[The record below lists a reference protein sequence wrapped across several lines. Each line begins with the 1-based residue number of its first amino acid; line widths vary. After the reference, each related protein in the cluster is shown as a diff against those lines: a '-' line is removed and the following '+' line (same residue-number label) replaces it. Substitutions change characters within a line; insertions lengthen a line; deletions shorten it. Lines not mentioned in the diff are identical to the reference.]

1 MWQFAPTCSCPR
13 PNSRWHFH
21 CLVFPSFACI
31 SLSLTTLSAS
41 KSSSPLCL
49 AFSLPPSLSSF
60 LTSYLSS
67 AENAQS
73 PVRIVESCLTPVLV
87 SHIHLQ
93 GSNPWAH
100 RGVVMW
106 LHTYQKRYAPPPPP
120 AAGRRGGMH
129 HRKEETK
136 EEEESSTFQH
146 CQRSLCSPPTSLC
159 LSTLCT
165 ANKSWKEKAWTA
177 DKKKKIYFLTL
188 RIHSYRV
195 WVPSV

>member
-1 MWQFAPTCSCPR
+1 MWQFAPTCSCPK

-49 AFSLPPSLSSF
+49 AFSLSPSLSSF
-60 LTSYLSS
+60 LPSYLLS

-73 PVRIVESCLTPVLV
+73 PVRIVESRLTPVLV
-87 SHIHLQ
+87 SHIHFQ

-106 LHTYQKRYAPPPPP
+106 LHTYQKRYGPPPPP

-136 EEEESSTFQH
+136 EEEEESSTFQH

-165 ANKSWKEKAWTA
+165 ANKSWRRKGMKSW
-177 DKKKKIYFLTL
+177 
-188 RIHSYRV
+188 
-195 WVPSV
+195 

>member
-1 MWQFAPTCSCPR
+1 MWQFAPTCSCPK

-49 AFSLPPSLSSF
+49 AFSLSLPLF
-60 LTSYLSS
+60 LPSYLSS

-73 PVRIVESCLTPVLV
+73 PVRIVESRLTPVLV
-87 SHIHLQ
+87 SHIHFQ

-136 EEEESSTFQH
+136 EEEEESSTFQH

-165 ANKSWKEKAWTA
+165 ANKSWRRKGMKSW
-177 DKKKKIYFLTL
+177 
-188 RIHSYRV
+188 
-195 WVPSV
+195 

>member
-1 MWQFAPTCSCPR
+1 MWQFAPTCSCPK

-49 AFSLPPSLSSF
+49 AFSLSLPLFLPSF
-60 LTSYLSS
+60 LPSYLSS

-73 PVRIVESCLTPVLV
+73 PVRIVESRLTPVLV
-87 SHIHLQ
+87 SHIHFQ

-136 EEEESSTFQH
+136 EEEEESSTFQH

-165 ANKSWKEKAWTA
+165 ANKSWRRKGMKSW
-177 DKKKKIYFLTL
+177 
-188 RIHSYRV
+188 
-195 WVPSV
+195 